1 MTAVPTTDEHAA
13 DAPPTPTRRYA
24 RTRLAAGLIG
34 RSWLWFIMGCL
45 LVTLV
50 PMLFGWRP
58 YVIESGS
65 MEPRISIGDVVL
77 AAPVAAADRNELLG
91 RVTVFDSP
99 EIPGKVITHRVV
111 RFDGPKIVTKGDA
124 NPTVDSAKITMSSVR
139 GLGRLLVRW
148 VGLPV
153 IWLKTGQWLWLLL
166 FLASL
171 GLAVLALL
179 RDQEDEETDLD
190 GSGSDGSGDPD
201 ESGPDAGPDAGPVP
215 AEPAPPGAAT
225 RSRRQL
231 GPFGPHGL
239 RGLRGAGLRA
249 LRAEGRRRPVW
260 LLRTILVLAGTLVL
274 AVPTSFAAFA
284 ATTKDT
290 GNVWTVP
297 NYVYPTEV
305 NNLGPY
311 LYWRF
316 EETGVATTAA
326 DSSGN
331 GRTGTYNPSGSAAN
345 FTRLATGA
353 LVTDTPDNAVAL
365 ASANACINT
374 TNATAIAAQNTLTEI
389 IWFKA
394 TAGYTAGGKLI
405 GFENPRTGVGVA
417 GAGGTYDR
425 HIYMDGNGRIWYGV
439 YTTAAQL
446 ISSGAG
452 FNDGAWHM
460 ATATLGAAGMHLYI
474 DGVQVA
480 QNLAITTGE
489 ATTGFW
495 RVGCGNLSGWAA
507 GWTGPNPP
515 PASTTASNYVFQGSV
530 DEATI
535 FTTQLTAAQ
544 IAFIYWTH

>member
-1 MTAVPTTDEHAA
+1 VTAVPATEDHPAETS
-13 DAPPTPTRRYA
+13 PTPGRSYT

-34 RSWLWFIMGCL
+34 RSWLWFIVGCL

-65 MEPRISIGDVVL
+65 MEPRINVGDVVL
-77 AAPVAAADRNELLG
+77 AAPIAAADRDQLLG

-99 EIPGKVITHRVV
+99 ETPGKVITHRVV
-111 RFDGPKIVTKGDA
+111 RFDGSQIVTKGDA
-124 NPTVDSAKITMSSVR
+124 NQTVDSAKITMSSVR

-148 VGLPV
+148 VGLPLM
-153 IWLKTGQWLWLLL
+153 WLKTGQWLWLLL
-166 FLASL
+166 FLTSL
-171 GLAVLALL
+171 MLATVALIRDHEDDDDEDPSDDPTDTDGDGADGDGAGGTADPALA
-179 RDQEDEETDLD
+179 
-190 GSGSDGSGDPD
+190 
-201 ESGPDAGPDAGPVP
+201 PV
-215 AEPAPPGAAT
+215 AAAT
-225 RSRRQL
+225 ARPSR
-231 GPFGPHGL
+231 L
-239 RGLRGAGLRA
+239 RG
-249 LRAEGRRRPVW
+249 EGRRRPVW
-260 LLRTILVLAGTLVL
+260 LLRTIVVLASTLVL

-284 ATTKDT
+284 ATTRDNS
-290 GNVWTVP
+290 NVWTVP

-316 EETGVATTAA
+316 EETGTATTAA

-331 GRTGTYNPSGSAAN
+331 GRTGTYNPNGSAAN
-345 FTRLATGA
+345 FTRLGTGA
-353 LVTDTPDNAVAL
+353 LVTDVPDNAVAL
-365 ASANACINT
+365 ASTNACINT
-374 TNATAIAAQNTLTEI
+374 TSAAAVAAQNTLTEI

-405 GFENPRTGVGVA
+405 GFENPRTGVGIA

-446 ISSGAG
+446 ISSGTG
-452 FNDGAWHM
+452 LNDGAWHM
-460 ATATLGAAGMHLYI
+460 AAATLGPAGMHLYV

-480 QNLAITTGE
+480 QNVAVTTGE

-515 PASTTASNYVFQGSV
+515 PVATIASNYVFQGSV

-535 FTTQLTAAQ
+535 FTSQLTAAQ
-544 IAFIYWTH
+544 VAFLYWTR

>member
-13 DAPPTPTRRYA
+13 DASPTPTRRYA

-65 MEPRISIGDVVL
+65 MEPRISVGDVVL
-77 AAPVAAADRNELLG
+77 AAPIAAADRGDLLG

-111 RFDGPKIVTKGDA
+111 RFDGTQIVTKGDA
-124 NPTVDSAKITMSSVR
+124 NQTVDSAKITMSSVR

-148 VGLPV
+148 VGLPL

-166 FLASL
+166 FLGSL
-171 GLAVLALL
+171 MLATLALI
-179 RDQEDEETDLD
+179 RDHEDDEADVPD
-190 GSGSDGSGDPD
+190 DSDGSG
-201 ESGPDAGPDAGPVP
+201 EAGGGRLGDAADAAP
-215 AEPAPPGAAT
+215 AAVATAAT
-225 RSRRQL
+225 AAAAQPRRR
-231 GPFGPHGL
+231 GL

-249 LRAEGRRRPVW
+249 LSGEGRRRPVW
-260 LLRTILVLAGTLVL
+260 LLRTIVVLASTLVL
-274 AVPTSFAAFA
+274 AVPSSFAAFA
-284 ATTKDT
+284 ATTRST
-290 GNVWTVP
+290 ANVWTVP

-316 EETGVATTAA
+316 EETGTAGTAA

-331 GRTGTYNPSGSAAN
+331 GRTGTYNPNGNAAN

-353 LVTDTPDNAVAL
+353 LVTDPDNAVAL

-374 TNATAIAAQNTLTEI
+374 TSATAVAAQNTLTEI

-394 TAGYTAGGKLI
+394 ASRVHRGRQAPRLREPEDRGGRRRVRRHLRPADLH
-405 GFENPRTGVGVA
+405 GRQRTHLVRRLHHGCASV
-417 GAGGTYDR
+417 
-425 HIYMDGNGRIWYGV
+425 
-439 YTTAAQL
+439 
-446 ISSGAG
+446 ISSGTG

-460 ATATLGAAGMHLYI
+460 AVATLGAAGMHLYI

-480 QNLAITTGE
+480 QNLAVTTGE

-507 GWTGPNPP
+507 GWTGANPP

-535 FTTQLTAAQ
+535 FTTS
-544 IAFIYWTH
+544 